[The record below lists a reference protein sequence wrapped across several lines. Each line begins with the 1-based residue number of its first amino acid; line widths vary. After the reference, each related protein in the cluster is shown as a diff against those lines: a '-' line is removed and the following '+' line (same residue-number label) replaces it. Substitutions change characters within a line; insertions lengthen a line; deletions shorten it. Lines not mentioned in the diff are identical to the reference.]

1 MNFFRRAFLDSMIS
15 DQNENRLFSIPK
27 KYIYFGLTAGLFL
40 LLIWRLFYLQIY
52 ATQKYYL
59 QSQKNH
65 IREITLEPL
74 RGLIYDRE
82 GRVLVE
88 NHPAYSVYVTP
99 YELSHTPHLL
109 DRLSGILGLSP
120 GQIKANVKRR
130 QNGLFKPVRLKRQVN
145 FREVSLLEENKL
157 SLPGVG
163 LWVEP
168 KRFYPSSAHAT
179 HVLGYIGEISTG
191 ELKKLAQKGYKRGD
205 IIGKRGLEAEYD
217 EDLRGKEGLEYV
229 EVDAQGRQLRKLES
243 EKSIPP
249 TPGKNLI
256 LGLDADLQSLAE
268 NRLEGKRGSVVL
280 LNARDGS
287 VLALAS
293 MPDYSLKEFSGVI
306 TNKIWKKYFLNPEN
320 PMYNRAVQ
328 SSYPPGS
335 TYKPIAAVAGLDSKI
350 ITKHFTVTCRGYLR
364 FGRRNYYCW
373 YKKGHGTLDLIHGI
387 ENSCNVYFYTLGAKI
402 GVDVWADY
410 SRRLHFGQKT
420 GIDLPSENS
429 GLVPD
434 RKYLDRKFGKNKW
447 SKGLMLNM
455 AIGQGDLLVTPLQMA
470 QLAMILANDGLGYR
484 PHLVIGIQDPLT
496 LTIDPVK
503 IDSFRVNVDPQNIEI
518 VKEGMRLVVNGP
530 TGTGHRARLSNVV
543 VAGKTG
549 TTQNPHGKDHAW
561 FIGFAPFDHPEVAI
575 AVMIENGGYG
585 GSVAAPIAHDL
596 FQLYFQKHP
605 RQPIL
610 PGKIAMKN
618 KPLDYVP

>member
-1 MNFFRRAFLDSMIS
+1 MITNP
-15 DQNENRLFSIPK
+15 NEHRLFSIPK

-52 ATQKYYL
+52 TTQKYCL

-65 IREITLEPL
+65 IREVTLEPL

-82 GRVLVE
+82 GKVLVE
-88 NHPAYSVYVTP
+88 NTPAYSVYGIP
-99 YELSHTPHLL
+99 HELSHTPHVL
-109 DRLSGILGLSP
+109 DRLSGILNLSVSE
-120 GQIKANVKRR
+120 IRKNVKER
-130 QNGLFKPVRLKRQVN
+130 QHGRFSPVRLKRQVS
-145 FREVSLLEENKL
+145 FKEVSLLEENKL
-157 SLPGVG
+157 LFPGVG
-163 LWVEP
+163 VWVDP
-168 KRFYPSSAHAT
+168 KRHYPSSAHAA

-191 ELKKLAQKGYKRGD
+191 ELKKLAEKGYKRGD

-217 EDLRGKEGLEYV
+217 QDLRGKEGLEYV
-229 EVDAQGRQLRKLES
+229 EVDALGRQIRKLKS

-249 TPGKNLI
+249 VPGKNLI

-268 NRLEGKRGSVVL
+268 NRLKGKRGSVVL
-280 LNARDGS
+280 LDARDGS

-293 MPDYSLKEFSGVI
+293 MPDYDLKEFSGVI
-306 TNKIWKKYFLNPEN
+306 TNKIWDKYFKNPEN

-335 TYKPIAAVAGLDSKI
+335 TYKPIAAIGGLDSKI
-350 ITKHFTVTCRGYLR
+350 ITKDFTVTCRGYLR
-364 FGRRNYYCW
+364 YGRRNYYCW

-410 SRRLHFGQKT
+410 SRRFHFGMKT

-434 RKYLDRKFGKNKW
+434 RQYLDKKFGKDKW

-470 QLAMILANDGLGYR
+470 QLAMILGNDGLGYR

-496 LTIDPVK
+496 LVTNPVK
-503 IDSFRVNVDPQNIEI
+503 IDSFRVNVDPKNIQI

-530 TGTGHRARLSNVV
+530 TGTGHRARLPDVL

-561 FIGFAPFDHPEVAI
+561 FIGFAPFEHPEVAV

-605 RQPIL
+605 RQPNVS
-610 PGKIAMKN
+610 GEVAMKD
-618 KPLDYVP
+618 KPTVHTP

>member
-1 MNFFRRAFLDSMIS
+1 MITN
-15 DQNENRLFSIPK
+15 QNEHRLFSIPK
-27 KYIYFGLTAGLFL
+27 KYIYYGLTAGLFL

-65 IREITLEPL
+65 IREITIEPL

-88 NHPAYSVYVTP
+88 NNPAYSVYVTP
-99 YELSHTPHLL
+99 YELSYTPQLV
-109 DRLSGILGLSP
+109 DRLSRILELSLS
-120 GQIKANVKRR
+120 QIRKNVKKK
-130 QNGLFKPVRLKRQVN
+130 QNGRFQPVRLKRQVS
-145 FREVSLLEENKL
+145 FKEVSLLEENKL
-157 SLPGVG
+157 LLPGVG
-163 LWVEP
+163 VWVEP
-168 KRFYPSSAHAT
+168 KRCYPSSARAT

-191 ELKKLAQKGYKRGD
+191 ELGKLAEKGYKKGD

-217 EDLRGKEGLEYV
+217 QDLRGKEGLEYV
-229 EVDAQGRQLRKLES
+229 EVDAQGRQVRKLKS
-243 EKSIPP
+243 EKSILPV
-249 TPGKNLI
+249 PGKNLI

-268 NRLEGKRGSVVL
+268 NRLKGKRGSVVL
-280 LNARDGS
+280 LDARDGS
-287 VLALAS
+287 VLVLAS
-293 MPDYSLKEFSGVI
+293 MPDYNLKEFSGVI
-306 TNKIWKKYFLNPEN
+306 TNKIWGKYFLNPEN

-335 TYKPIAAVAGLDSKI
+335 AYKPIAAVGGLDSKI
-350 ITKHFTVTCRGYLR
+350 ITKHFAVTCRGYLR
-364 FGRRNYYCW
+364 YGRRNYYCW

-410 SRRLHFGQKT
+410 SRRLHFGRKT

-434 RKYLDRKFGKNKW
+434 RRYLDKKFGKDKW

-470 QLAMILANDGLGYR
+470 QLAMILGNDGLGYR
-484 PHLVIGIQDPLT
+484 PHLVIGIQDPIT
-496 LTIDPVK
+496 LVTNPVK
-503 IDSFRVNVDPQNIEI
+503 IDSFRVNVDPKNIQI

-530 TGTGHRARLSNVV
+530 TGTGHRARLPNVV

-605 RQPIL
+605 IQPSIS
-610 PGKIAMKN
+610 GKVAMKD
-618 KPLDYVP
+618 KQAVQTP

>member
-1 MNFFRRAFLDSMIS
+1 MITNP
-15 DQNENRLFSIPK
+15 NEHRLFSIPK

-40 LLIWRLFYLQIY
+40 LLMWRLFYLQIY
-52 ATQKYYL
+52 TSQKYYL

-65 IREITLEPL
+65 IREVTLEPL
-74 RGLIYDRE
+74 RGLIYDR
-82 GRVLVE
+82 GGKVLVE
-88 NHPAYSVYVTP
+88 NTPAYSVYGIP
-99 YELSHTPHLL
+99 HELYHTPHVL
-109 DRLSGILGLSP
+109 DRLSGILNLSVSE
-120 GQIKANVKRR
+120 IRKNVKER
-130 QNGLFKPVRLKRQVN
+130 QHGRFSPVRLKRQVS
-145 FREVSLLEENKL
+145 FKEVSLLEENKL
-157 SLPGVG
+157 LFPGVG
-163 LWVEP
+163 VWVDP
-168 KRFYPSSAHAT
+168 KRHYPSSAHAA

-191 ELKKLAQKGYKRGD
+191 ELKKLAEKGYKRGD

-217 EDLRGKEGLEYV
+217 QDLRGKEGLEYV
-229 EVDAQGRQLRKLES
+229 EVDALGRQIRKLKS

-249 TPGKNLI
+249 VPGKNLI

-268 NRLEGKRGSVVL
+268 NRLKGKRGSVVL
-280 LNARDGS
+280 LDARDGS

-293 MPDYSLKEFSGVI
+293 MPDYDLKEFSGVI
-306 TNKIWKKYFLNPEN
+306 TNKIWDKYFKNPEN

-335 TYKPIAAVAGLDSKI
+335 TYKPIAAIGGLDSKI
-350 ITKHFTVTCRGYLR
+350 ITKDFTVTCRGYLR
-364 FGRRNYYCW
+364 YGRRNYYCW

-410 SRRLHFGQKT
+410 SRRFHFGMKT

-434 RKYLDRKFGKNKW
+434 RQYLDKKFGKDKW

-470 QLAMILANDGLGYR
+470 QLAMILGNDGLGYR

-496 LTIDPVK
+496 LVTNPVK
-503 IDSFRVNVDPQNIEI
+503 IDSFRVNVDPKNIQI

-530 TGTGHRARLSNVV
+530 TGTGHRARLPDVL

-561 FIGFAPFDHPEVAI
+561 FIGFAPFEHPEVAV

-605 RQPIL
+605 RQPNVS
-610 PGKIAMKN
+610 GEVAMKD
-618 KPLDYVP
+618 KPTVHTP

>member
-1 MNFFRRAFLDSMIS
+1 MIT

-27 KYIYFGLTAGLFL
+27 KYIYFGLTAGLFV

-65 IREITLEPL
+65 IREVTREPL

-88 NHPAYSVYVTP
+88 NHPAYSVYITP

-109 DRLSGILGLSP
+109 DRLSKILELSP
-120 GQIKANVKRR
+120 SQIKANMKRR
-130 QNGLFKPVRLKRQVN
+130 QNGRFKPVRLKRQVS
-145 FREVSLLEENKL
+145 FKEISLLEENKL

-191 ELKKLAQKGYKRGD
+191 ELKKLAKKGYKRGD

-217 EDLRGKEGLEYV
+217 QELRGKEGLEYV
-229 EVDAQGRQLRKLES
+229 EVDAQGRQVRKLKS

-249 TPGKNLI
+249 VPGKNLI
-256 LGLDADLQSLAE
+256 LGLDIDLQSLAE
-268 NRLEGKRGSVVL
+268 DRLKGKRGSVVL
-280 LNARDGS
+280 LDARDGS

-293 MPDYSLKEFSGVI
+293 MPDYDLKEFSGVI
-306 TNKIWKKYFLNPEN
+306 TNKIWEKYFLNPEN

-335 TYKPIAAVAGLDSKI
+335 TYKPITAVAGLDSKI
-350 ITKHFTVTCRGYLR
+350 ITEHFSVTCRGYLR
-364 FGRRNYYCW
+364 LGRRNYYCW
-373 YKKGHGTLDLIHGI
+373 YRKGHGTLDLIHGI

-410 SRRLHFGQKT
+410 SRRFHFGEKT
-420 GIDLPSENS
+420 GIDLPSENA

-434 RKYLDRKFGKNKW
+434 RNYLDKKFGKDKW

-484 PHLVIGIQDPLT
+484 PHLVIGIQDPFT
-496 LTIDPVK
+496 LKVTSVK
-503 IDSFRVNVDPQNIEI
+503 IDSFRVNADPRNIQI
-518 VKEGMRLVVNGP
+518 VREGMRLVVNGP
-530 TGTGHRARLSNVV
+530 TGTGRRARLPDIV

-585 GSVAAPIAHDL
+585 GHVAAPIAHDL

-605 RQPIL
+605 IQPTVS
-610 PGKIAMKN
+610 GKVAMNPKRTVHN
-618 KPLDYVP
+618 P

>member
-1 MNFFRRAFLDSMIS
+1 M
-15 DQNENRLFSIPK
+15 
-27 KYIYFGLTAGLFL
+27 

-88 NHPAYSVYVTP
+88 NHPAYTVYVTP
-99 YELSHTPHLL
+99 YEFSRSSVLL
-109 DRLSGILGLSP
+109 NRLSQILQLSP
-120 GQIKANVKRR
+120 EQIKANVRKR
-130 QNGLFKPVRLKRQVN
+130 QNGRFKPVRLKRQVN
-145 FREVSLLEENKL
+145 FKEVSLLEENKL
-157 SLPGVG
+157 QLPGVG

-168 KRFYPSSAHAT
+168 KRFYPSSARAT
-179 HVLGYIGEISTG
+179 HVLGYIGEISPG
-191 ELKKLAQKGYKRGD
+191 ELKKLSGKGYKKGD
-205 IIGKRGLEAEYD
+205 IIGKRGLESEYD
-217 EDLRGKEGLEYV
+217 LELRGKEGLEYV
-229 EVDAQGRQLRKLES
+229 EVDAQGRQVRKLKS

-249 TPGKNLI
+249 VPGKNII

-268 NRLEGKRGSVVL
+268 DRLKGKRGSVVL
-280 LNARDGS
+280 LDARDGS
-287 VLALAS
+287 VLAIAS
-293 MPDYSLKEFSGVI
+293 MPDYDLNEFSGVI
-306 TNKIWKKYFLNPEN
+306 TQKIWKKYFLNPEN

-335 TYKPIAAVAGLDSKI
+335 TYKPIAAIAGLDSKI
-350 ITKHFTVTCRGYLR
+350 ITEHFSVTCRGFLR
-364 FGRRNYYCW
+364 YGRRNYYCW

-410 SRRLHFGQKT
+410 CRRFHFGQKT
-420 GIDLPSENS
+420 GIDLPSENA
-429 GLVPD
+429 GLVPN
-434 RKYLDRKFGKNKW
+434 RCYLDKKFGKDKW

-470 QLAMILANDGLGYR
+470 QMAMILGNEGLGFR
-484 PHLVIGIQDPLT
+484 PHLVIGIQDPQT
-496 LTIDPVK
+496 MEIKSTKV
-503 IDSFRVNVDPQNIEI
+503 DSFRVNVDPKNIRI

-530 TGTGHRARLSNVV
+530 TGTGHRARLPDIV

-605 RQPIL
+605 RQQTA
-610 PGKIAMKN
+610 PGEIALKN
-618 KPLDYVP
+618 KQPVNIQ